1 MAKFKGGTSIDT
13 KKYLKFTA
21 GPLRGTRIHIF
32 VAEIKLGRKLLP
44 DEQVHHRDLDTL
56 NPHPD
61 NLLVLGKSEHGCV
74 SNRQAWFLKNRERR
88 EFKWWQEWIET
99 GDNRPVIAADG
110 LLVVDEDRAVGDATF
125 NVKELEQNNHAAG
138 Y

>member
-13 KKYLKFTA
+13 KGYLKFTA
-21 GPLRGTRIHIF
+21 GPLRDMRVHIF

-44 DEQVHHRDLDTL
+44 DEQVHHRDLDKL

-61 NLLVLGKSEHGCV
+61 NLLILGKSAHGYV
-74 SNRQAWFLKNRERR
+74 SNRQAWFLKNRERHELAQWR
-88 EFKWWQEWIET
+88 EWIET
-99 GDNRPVIAADG
+99 GDNQPAVTAGGQLD
-110 LLVVDEDRAVGDATF
+110 VDEDQAVGDATF
-125 NVKELEQNNHAAG
+125 NVEELEQNNHAAG